1 MNSVIYLRNAFALLR
16 APATLGLALAMLMLA
31 CGRGSDQRRLV
42 DVTRADL
49 VLGVETSGELAAV
62 DSLDIKPP
70 GLGDTWDFKI
80 AELAPEGMDV
90 KVGAPIVAFDPSEQM
105 RYLETLENE
114 AEAAS
119 KQLAKKRDDAA
130 LARRNEE
137 LAVAEAEARVRKAG
151 LKTNTPEDLVASV
164 EQKVLELDAQLM
176 ALQLQQAK
184 AKANQAAQ
192 SDAAELQKLSDHHQ
206 YLAKR
211 VIEVKEEISK
221 MAVTAPRE
229 GTIVY
234 PTNWRGEKKKVGDSA
249 WRMEAVVQIV
259 GLGKMVG
266 NGEVD
271 EIEMARITVGQS
283 VTLHLD
289 ALPDVQLRGSVESIA
304 KAVSSKSQAD
314 PSNVVKIK
322 VKVDAA
328 AGVPLRPGMRFRGEV
343 ETQRIANAIQV
354 PADAVFV
361 TPEGPVAYRVRGKD
375 LERTKLT
382 LGKRNA
388 TAIEVLTGLSAGD
401 RVSRVDPNEAT
412 P

>member
-1 MNSVIYLRNAFALLR
+1 MKHLLLAVALV
-16 APATLGLALAMLMLA
+16 A
-31 CGRGSDQRRLV
+31 CDRGSSQRALV

-80 AELAPEGMDV
+80 AELAPEGSDV
-90 KVGAPIVAFDPSEQM
+90 KVGAPIVAFDPSEQV
-105 RYLETLENE
+105 RYLETLENQ

-151 LKTNTPEDLVASV
+151 LKTNAEPDLVASV

-176 ALQLQQAK
+176 GLQLQQAK
-184 AKANQAAQ
+184 AKANQASQ
-192 SDAAELQKLSDHHQ
+192 SDSAELQKLGDHHQ
-206 YLAKR
+206 YLVKR
-211 VIEVKEEISK
+211 VAEVKAEISK
-221 MAVTAPRE
+221 MSVTAPRE
-229 GTIVY
+229 GTLVY

-249 WRMEAVVQIV
+249 WRMESVVQIV

-271 EIEMARITVGQS
+271 EIDMARVAVGQA

-289 ALPDVQLRGSVESIA
+289 ALPDVQLKGSIESIA
-304 KAVSSKSQAD
+304 KAVSAKSQAD

-343 ETQRIANAIQV
+343 ETQRIVNAIQV

-361 TPEGPVAYRVRGKD
+361 TPDGPVAYRARGKEI
-375 LERTKLT
+375 ERVKLT

-388 TAIEVLTGLSAGD
+388 NAIEVLAGLAAGD
-401 RVSRVDPNEAT
+401 RVSRVDPSEAT